1 MTVEAVL
8 DVAIETIWTIIITS
22 APLLIVSLVVGL
34 VVSIFQAVTSIQEQT
49 LTFVPKILAIFICMM
64 IFGSFILNTI
74 IDFIEKKPIDKNHS
88 VYTIYTL
95 GTNNLEKLE
104 KKLDAAEIGI
114 TERIQL
120 GPVVG
125 SHVGPEAFGI
135 IYICEK

>member
-74 IDFIEKKPIDKNHS
+74 IDFM
-88 VYTIYTL
+88 
-95 GTNNLEKLE
+95 
-104 KKLDAAEIGI
+104 
-114 TERIQL
+114 TEL
-120 GPVVG
+120 WNSCG
-125 SHVGPEAFGI
+125 EFM
-135 IYICEK
+135 